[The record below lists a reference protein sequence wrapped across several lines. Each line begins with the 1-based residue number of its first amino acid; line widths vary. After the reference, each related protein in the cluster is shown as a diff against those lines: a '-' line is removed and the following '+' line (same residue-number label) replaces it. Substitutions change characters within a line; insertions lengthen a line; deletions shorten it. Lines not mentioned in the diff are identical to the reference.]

1 MPCLRIVV
9 LFASLLLLHYRGAA
23 QPNTFQLL
31 KTFRIGSP
39 GGWDYI
45 AIGPDKKIYVSHATH
60 VVILDKKKGDSI
72 GVIPNTIGVHG
83 IAFHEALGKGY
94 TSNGRTNSVTVFD
107 IRTGRVLNQIPT
119 GQNPDAIFFEPFTR
133 TIITCNG
140 RSHDLSIIDPVSEQV
155 IGTIFLDGK
164 PETAV
169 SDETGRIFVNIEDKN
184 EITAIDITHRSII
197 ANWPLS
203 PGTTPKGL
211 AIDKKNR
218 RLFAGCDK
226 YLVIIDAGDGHMITK
241 LPIGAGCDGVAFDE
255 KLKDIFASCGEGL
268 LSVIHEDTPSS
279 YRLIANIPT
288 KRSARTLAI
297 DQKKHIIFLP
307 AADEEKPLPHPFEV
321 LVIAR
326 R

>member
-1 MPCLRIVV
+1 MPYLRIVA
-9 LFASLLLLHYRGAA
+9 LFASILLLNTRGNA
-23 QPNTFQLL
+23 QTNTFQLS

-60 VVILDKKKGDSI
+60 VVILDEKKGDSI
-72 GVIPNTIGVHG
+72 GVIPNTMGVHG
-83 IAFHEALGKGY
+83 IAFYEALGKGY

-107 IRTGRVLNQIPT
+107 IRTGHVLNQIPV

-133 TIITCNG
+133 TIVTCNA
-140 RSHDLSIIDPVSEQV
+140 RSHDLSVIDPATEQV
-155 IGTIFLDGK
+155 VGTIFLNGK

-169 SDETGRIFVNIEDKN
+169 SDESGRVFVNIEDKN
-184 EITAIDITHRSII
+184 EIAAIDIAHRSLITS
-197 ANWPLS
+197 WPLF
-203 PGTTPKGL
+203 PGTSPTGL
-211 AIDKKNR
+211 AMDKKTR

-226 YLVIIDAGDGHMITK
+226 YLIIIDAGDGHIVTK
-241 LPIGAGCDGVAFDE
+241 IPIGSGCDGVAFDN

-268 LSVIHEDTPSS
+268 LSIIHEDTPSS
-279 YRLIANIPT
+279 YRLVANIPT

-297 DQKKHIIFLP
+297 DERKHEVFLP
-307 AADEEKPLPHPFEV
+307 AADMEKPVPHPFEV

>member
-1 MPCLRIVV
+1 MPCLRIIV
-9 LFASLLLLHYRGAA
+9 LFVSMFLSGLSGYA
-23 QPNTFQLL
+23 QSDSFHLS
-31 KTFRIGSP
+31 KIFRLGSP

-107 IRTGRVLNQIPT
+107 IRTGAVLNQVPT
-119 GQNPDAIFFEPFTR
+119 GQNPDAIFFEPFTK

-155 IGTIFLDGK
+155 VGTVFLDGK

-169 SDETGRIFVNIEDKN
+169 SDEAGRIFVNIEDKN
-184 EITAIDITHRSII
+184 EISVVDIVHRTII
-197 ANWPLS
+197 ANWSLS
-203 PGTTPKGL
+203 PGVSPTGL
-211 AIDKKNR
+211 AMDKKTR

-226 YLVIIDAGDGHMITK
+226 WLMVLDANDGHIVSK
-241 LPIGAGCDGVAFDE
+241 VAIGNGCDGVAFDT
-255 KLKDIFASCGEGL
+255 KLKYIFASCGEGL
-268 LSVIHEDTPSS
+268 LSIIHEDAPSS
-279 YRLIANIPT
+279 YRLVANIPT
-288 KRSARTLAI
+288 KRSARTLTI
-297 DQKKHIIFLP
+297 DDKKHEVFLP
-307 AADEEKPLPHPFEV
+307 AADMEKPSPHPFQV